1 MQLRRQ
7 PRRTLALAAGA
18 LLLGSPVLTSCG
30 FDYATDRVYT
40 PANGANDRDASVD
53 VLGAVV
59 VAAQDDSGTFIAAM
73 SNNDNLKP
81 TRLDSFDGGEKG
93 NLTASGF
100 TPVKIPAAGLVNLA
114 NDGGIAVTGD
124 FKPGDFVSVKLGFA
138 TGEDVSVEVPVVTAC
153 GYYTDL
159 DTSASSGSAS
169 SGSASSG
176 SASSSASAS
185 SSPSAS
191 ASESASGSS
200 SEGSSA
206 SDSASPSDIG
216 SALPEESSAAAAPA
230 DQCASPTGAAS
241 AE

>member
-59 VAAQDDSGTFIAAM
+59 VAAQDDSGTFIAAL
-73 SNNDNLKP
+73 SNNDNEKP

-93 NLTASGF
+93 DLSASGF
-100 TPVKIPAAGLVNLA
+100 SPVKIPAAGLVNLA
-114 NDGGIAVTGD
+114 NDGGVAVTGD

-169 SGSASSG
+169 A
-176 SASSSASAS
+176 ASSSSSSSA
-185 SSPSAS
+185 SPSAS
-191 ASESASGSS
+191 ASQSASGSA